1 MIETVSMTDLD
12 RLIDALRG
20 LEISLDMA
28 DDVTVGR
35 LGKFLDQV
43 SDEIRAAR
51 RIAVRIQEMEAQR

>member
-20 LEISLDMA
+20 LEIILDMA
-28 DDVTVGR
+28 DDVTVGC
-35 LGKFLDQV
+35 LGNFLDQV